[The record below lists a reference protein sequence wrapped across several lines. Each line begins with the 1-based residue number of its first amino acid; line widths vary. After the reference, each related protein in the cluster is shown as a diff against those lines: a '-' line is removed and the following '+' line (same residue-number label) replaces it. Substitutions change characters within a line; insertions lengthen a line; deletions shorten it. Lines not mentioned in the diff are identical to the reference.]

1 MKKLIKYLKPYRFLA
16 IVSPLMMIGEVLA
29 DLLLPYLTTF
39 LVNYGIEG
47 ISVTDPEH
55 GSEIAFRIMTLF
67 GVGDGERMK
76 IILLFGILMLCITLV
91 GGFFGVLCAWTA
103 AKAAQGFGR
112 DLRRDAFG
120 RVMSLSIEQ
129 TDRFTT
135 GSLVTRMTNDISMIV
150 DFVEQILRMFV
161 RAPMFL
167 VGGTIALLL
176 LNVKFGF
183 VLACAIPILLVMLG
197 VILFRAVPIFDKVQK
212 KLDRVN
218 SIVQENVSGA
228 RVVKAYVRE
237 DYEGERFDQ
246 ANRDLRDT
254 NYSVLRLLSV
264 ISPVLT
270 VIMNFAIAA
279 VIFIGG
285 WQIRIGEAG
294 MSVGTIMAAIT
305 YITQVIM
312 SVMMVTMMFQSV
324 SRALASAKRV
334 SEVLETEPVIRGGKV
349 GAGNGTADNSAADNS
364 AAENSA
370 GNGTVDNSASNGL
383 TLENSAA
390 ENALAGS
397 AFATQPTDP
406 AQVTL
411 SPDDSTSDPVI
422 RFSDVSFRYPGT
434 AGDDVLKHID
444 LTVRRGEVLA
454 VIGATGTGKSSLV
467 SLIPR
472 FYDPTSGEVFVDGI
486 PVRDYDLTALR
497 KKIGFVM
504 QKSEL
509 FSDTVENNIKWGKPD
524 ATREEVVSAAQTAQA
539 DGFIEGF
546 AGGFDSY
553 IAEKGASLSGGQ
565 KQRISIA
572 RALVRR
578 PEILILDDSTSALD
592 LSTEAKL
599 RRALRERM
607 KGTTVIL
614 IAQRIA
620 SVKEADRIAVLE
632 ADGSIRHCAPHEELL
647 RVSETYRDIC
657 ASQARQLRPKD
668 PGMPVKKILT
678 GGEEA

>member
-1 MKKLIKYLKPYRFLA
+1 MKKLIKYLKPYRLLA

-55 GSEIAFRIMTLF
+55 GSEIAFRLMTLF

-103 AKAAQGFGR
+103 ATAAQGFGR

-135 GSLVTRMTNDISMIV
+135 GSLVTRMTNDVSMIV

-167 VGGTIALLL
+167 VGGTVALLL

-237 DYEGERFDQ
+237 DYEGERFDK
-246 ANRDLRDT
+246 ANRELRDT

-349 GAGNGTADNSAADNS
+349 GAGNGIADNSAAGD
-364 AAENSA
+364 
-370 GNGTVDNSASNGL
+370 
-383 TLENSAA
+383 
-390 ENALAGS
+390 ALAGS
-397 AFATQPTDP
+397 DPVPPTQPAKSATAFQNDNAP
-406 AQVTL
+406 
-411 SPDDSTSDPVI
+411 DPVI

-472 FYDPTSGEVFVDGI
+472 FYDPTSGEVFVDGV
-486 PVRDYDLTALR
+486 PVRDYDLTVLR

-524 ATREEVVSAAQTAQA
+524 ATREEVLSAAHTAQA

-546 AGGFDSY
+546 AGGFDSF

-657 ASQARQLRPKD
+657 ASQARQLRPET
-668 PGMPVKKILT
+668 PGTPAKKILT

>member
-55 GSEIAFRIMTLF
+55 GSEIAFRLMTLF

-103 AKAAQGFGR
+103 ATAAQGFGR

-135 GSLVTRMTNDISMIV
+135 GSLVTRMTNDVSMIV

-167 VGGTIALLL
+167 VGGTVALLL

-237 DYEGERFDQ
+237 DYEGERFDK
-246 ANRDLRDT
+246 ANRELRDT

-349 GAGNGTADNSAADNS
+349 GAGNGIADNSAAGD
-364 AAENSA
+364 
-370 GNGTVDNSASNGL
+370 
-383 TLENSAA
+383 
-390 ENALAGS
+390 ALAGS
-397 AFATQPTDP
+397 DPVPPTQPADP
-406 AQVTL
+406 AHVTL
-411 SPDDSTSDPVI
+411 SPGDNAPDPVI

-524 ATREEVVSAAQTAQA
+524 ATREEVVSAAHTAQA

-546 AGGFDSY
+546 AGGFDSF

-572 RALVRR
+572 RALVRC

-657 ASQARQLRPKD
+657 ASQARQLRPAT
-668 PGMPVKKILT
+668 PGTPAKKILT

>member
-55 GSEIAFRIMTLF
+55 GSEIAFRLMTLF

-103 AKAAQGFGR
+103 ATAAQGFGR

-135 GSLVTRMTNDISMIV
+135 GSLVTRMTNDVSMIV

-167 VGGTIALLL
+167 VGGTVALLL

-237 DYEGERFDQ
+237 DYEGERFDK
-246 ANRDLRDT
+246 ANRELRDT

-349 GAGNGTADNSAADNS
+349 GAGNGIADNS

-370 GNGTVDNSASNGL
+370 SDGL
-383 TLENSAA
+383 TEGHPAA
-390 ENALAGS
+390 GDALAGS
-397 AFATQPTDP
+397 DPVPPTQPAKSATAVQNDN
-406 AQVTL
+406 A
-411 SPDDSTSDPVI
+411 PDRVI

-472 FYDPTSGEVFVDGI
+472 FYDPTSGEVFVDGV
-486 PVRDYDLTALR
+486 PVGDYDLTALR

-524 ATREEVVSAAQTAQA
+524 ATREEVVSAAHTAQA

-546 AGGFDSY
+546 AGGFDSF

-632 ADGSIRHCAPHEELL
+632 ADGSIRYCAPHEELL

-657 ASQARQLRPKD
+657 ASQARQLRPET
-668 PGMPVKKILT
+668 PGTPAKKILT

>member
-237 DYEGERFDQ
+237 DYEGKRFDQ
-246 ANRDLRDT
+246 ANRELRDT

-370 GNGTVDNSASNGL
+370 
-383 TLENSAA
+383 A
-390 ENALAGS
+390 ENALAGLPLQRS
-397 AFATQPTDP
+397 RR
-406 AQVTL
+406 TL
-411 SPDDSTSDPVI
+411 
-422 RFSDVSFRYPGT
+422 
-434 AGDDVLKHID
+434 
-444 LTVRRGEVLA
+444 
-454 VIGATGTGKSSLV
+454 
-467 SLIPR
+467 PR
-472 FYDPTSGEVFVDGI
+472 
-486 PVRDYDLTALR
+486 
-497 KKIGFVM
+497 
-504 QKSEL
+504 
-509 FSDTVENNIKWGKPD
+509 
-524 ATREEVVSAAQTAQA
+524 
-539 DGFIEGF
+539 
-546 AGGFDSY
+546 
-553 IAEKGASLSGGQ
+553 
-565 KQRISIA
+565 
-572 RALVRR
+572 
-578 PEILILDDSTSALD
+578 
-592 LSTEAKL
+592 
-599 RRALRERM
+599 
-607 KGTTVIL
+607 
-614 IAQRIA
+614 
-620 SVKEADRIAVLE
+620 
-632 ADGSIRHCAPHEELL
+632 
-647 RVSETYRDIC
+647 
-657 ASQARQLRPKD
+657 
-668 PGMPVKKILT
+668 
-678 GGEEA
+678 

>member
-1 MKKLIKYLKPYRFLA
+1 MKKLIKYLKPYRLLA

-55 GSEIAFRIMTLF
+55 GSEIAFRLMTLF

-103 AKAAQGFGR
+103 ATAAQGFGR

-135 GSLVTRMTNDISMIV
+135 GSLVTRMTNDVSMIV

-167 VGGTIALLL
+167 VGGTVALLL

-197 VILFRAVPIFDKVQK
+197 VILFRAVPIFDRVQK

-237 DYEGERFDQ
+237 DYEGERFDK
-246 ANRDLRDT
+246 ANRELRDT

-349 GAGNGTADNSAADNS
+349 GVGNGTADNSAADNS
-364 AAENSA
+364 AANRF
-370 GNGTVDNSASNGL
+370 
-383 TLENSAA
+383 AA
-390 ENALAGS
+390 ENSVSDGLTAGHPAAGDALAGS
-397 AFATQPTDP
+397 DPVPPPQPADP
-406 AQVTL
+406 AHVTL
-411 SPDDSTSDPVI
+411 SPGDNAPDSVI

-472 FYDPTSGEVFVDGI
+472 FYDPTSGEVFVDGV
-486 PVRDYDLTALR
+486 PVRDYDLTVLR

-524 ATREEVVSAAQTAQA
+524 ATREEVLSAAHTAQA

-546 AGGFDSY
+546 TGGFDSF

-572 RALVRR
+572 RALVRC

-657 ASQARQLRPKD
+657 ASQARRIRPED
-668 PGMPVKKILT
+668 PGMPENQILT

>member
-1 MKKLIKYLKPYRFLA
+1 MKKLIKYLKPYRLLA

-55 GSEIAFRIMTLF
+55 GSEIAFRLMTLF

-103 AKAAQGFGR
+103 ATAAQGFGR

-167 VGGTIALLL
+167 VGGTVALLL

-237 DYEGERFDQ
+237 DYEGKRFDQ
-246 ANRDLRDT
+246 ANRELRDT
-254 NYSVLRLLSV
+254 NYSVLRLLSI

-349 GAGNGTADNSAADNS
+349 GAGNGTAANS

-370 GNGTVDNSASNGL
+370 ANRFTAENSASDGL
-383 TLENSAA
+383 TAGYPAA
-390 ENALAGS
+390 GDALAGAAS
-397 AFATQPTDP
+397 VPTTQPAKSATAFQNDN
-406 AQVTL
+406 A
-411 SPDDSTSDPVI
+411 SDPVI

-444 LTVRRGEVLA
+444 LTVRRGEVFA

-524 ATREEVVSAAQTAQA
+524 ATREEVVSAAHTAQA

-546 AGGFDSY
+546 AGGFDSF

-657 ASQARQLRPKD
+657 ASQARQLRPET
-668 PGMPVKKILT
+668 PGTPAKKILT

>member
-55 GSEIAFRIMTLF
+55 GSEIAFRLMTLF

-103 AKAAQGFGR
+103 ATAAQGFGR

-135 GSLVTRMTNDISMIV
+135 GSLVTRMTNDVSMIV

-167 VGGTIALLL
+167 VGGTVALLL

-237 DYEGERFDQ
+237 DYEGERFDK
-246 ANRDLRDT
+246 ANRELRDT

-349 GAGNGTADNSAADNS
+349 GAGNGIADNSAAGD
-364 AAENSA
+364 
-370 GNGTVDNSASNGL
+370 
-383 TLENSAA
+383 
-390 ENALAGS
+390 ALAGS
-397 AFATQPTDP
+397 DPVPPTQPAKSATAFQNDNAP
-406 AQVTL
+406 
-411 SPDDSTSDPVI
+411 DPVI

-454 VIGATGTGKSSLV
+454 VIGATGTGKTSLV

-472 FYDPTSGEVFVDGI
+472 FYDSTSGEVFVDGV
-486 PVRDYDLTALR
+486 PVGDYDLTALR

-524 ATREEVVSAAQTAQA
+524 ATREEVLSAAHTAQA

-546 AGGFDSY
+546 AGGFDSF

-572 RALVRR
+572 RALVRC

-657 ASQARQLRPKD
+657 ASQARQLRPAT
-668 PGMPVKKILT
+668 PGTPAKKILT

>member
-55 GSEIAFRIMTLF
+55 GSEIAFRLMTLF

-103 AKAAQGFGR
+103 ATAAQGFGR

-135 GSLVTRMTNDISMIV
+135 GSLVTRMTNDVSMIV

-167 VGGTIALLL
+167 VGGTVALLL

-237 DYEGERFDQ
+237 DYEGERFDK
-246 ANRDLRDT
+246 ANRELRDT

-349 GAGNGTADNSAADNS
+349 GAGNGIADNS

-370 GNGTVDNSASNGL
+370 ANRFTAENSASDGL
-383 TLENSAA
+383 TEGHPAA
-390 ENALAGS
+390 GDALAGS
-397 AFATQPTDP
+397 DPVPPTQPTDP
-406 AQVTL
+406 AHVTL
-411 SPDDSTSDPVI
+411 FPGDNAPDPVI

-472 FYDPTSGEVFVDGI
+472 FYDSTSGEVFVDGV
-486 PVRDYDLTALR
+486 PVRDYDLTVLR

-524 ATREEVVSAAQTAQA
+524 ATREEVLSAAHTAQA

-546 AGGFDSY
+546 AGGFDSF

-572 RALVRR
+572 RALVRC

-632 ADGSIRHCAPHEELL
+632 ADGSIRHCAPHEDLL

-657 ASQARQLRPKD
+657 ASQARQLRPET
-668 PGMPVKKILT
+668 PGTPAKKILT

>member
-1 MKKLIKYLKPYRFLA
+1 MKKLIKYLRPYRLLA

-55 GSEIAFRIMTLF
+55 GSKIAFRLMTLF

-103 AKAAQGFGR
+103 ATAAQGFGR

-135 GSLVTRMTNDISMIV
+135 GSLVTRMTNDVSMIV

-167 VGGTIALLL
+167 VGGTVALLL

-237 DYEGERFDQ
+237 DYEGERFDK
-246 ANRDLRDT
+246 ANRELRDT

-285 WQIRIGEAG
+285 WQIRISEAG

-334 SEVLETEPVIRGGKV
+334 SEVLETEPVIRGGKA
-349 GAGNGTADNSAADNS
+349 GAGNGIADNST
-364 AAENSA
+364 AENSA
-370 GNGTVDNSASNGL
+370 ANRFTAENSASDGL
-383 TLENSAA
+383 TEGHPAA
-390 ENALAGS
+390 GDALAES
-397 AFATQPTDP
+397 DPVPPTQPTDP
-406 AQVTL
+406 AHVTL
-411 SPDDSTSDPVI
+411 SPGDNAPDPVI

-472 FYDPTSGEVFVDGI
+472 FYDPTSGEVFVDGV
-486 PVRDYDLTALR
+486 PVRDYDLTVLR

-524 ATREEVVSAAQTAQA
+524 ATREEVLSAAHTAQA

-546 AGGFDSY
+546 TGGFDSF

-572 RALVRR
+572 RALVRC

-657 ASQARQLRPKD
+657 ASQARRILPKD
-668 PGMPVKKILT
+668 PGMPENQILT
-678 GGEEA
+678 GGVEA

>member
-1 MKKLIKYLKPYRFLA
+1 MKKLIKYLKPYRLLA

-47 ISVTDPEH
+47 IFVTDPEH
-55 GSEIAFRIMTLF
+55 GSEIAFRLMTLF

-103 AKAAQGFGR
+103 ATAAQGFGR

-167 VGGTIALLL
+167 VGGTVALLL

-246 ANRDLRDT
+246 ANRELRDT

-324 SRALASAKRV
+324 SRALASVKRV

-349 GAGNGTADNSAADNS
+349 GAGNPT
-364 AAENSA
+364 AENSA
-370 GNGTVDNSASNGL
+370 ANRFTAENSASNGL
-383 TLENSAA
+383 TRENSAA
-390 ENALAGS
+390 ENVLAGA

-406 AQVTL
+406 ANATL
-411 SPDDSTSDPVI
+411 SPNDCVSDPVI

-524 ATREEVVSAAQTAQA
+524 ATREEVVSAAHTAQA

-546 AGGFDSY
+546 AGGFDSF
-553 IAEKGASLSGGQ
+553 IAEKGASLSGGNSGFPS
-565 KQRISIA
+565 RGRS
-572 RALVRR
+572 
-578 PEILILDDSTSALD
+578 
-592 LSTEAKL
+592 
-599 RRALRERM
+599 
-607 KGTTVIL
+607 
-614 IAQRIA
+614 
-620 SVKEADRIAVLE
+620 SV
-632 ADGSIRHCAPHEELL
+632 APK
-647 RVSETYRDIC
+647 S
-657 ASQARQLRPKD
+657 
-668 PGMPVKKILT
+668 
-678 GGEEA
+678 